1 MRKAS
6 GAPCDCPLKSVSPH
20 KSNFQLTAT
29 PDLIFASPHPVAN
42 LCSFRPQPRKIIFQT
57 LFTTVICDVDNDDDA
72 SNDEDEDEDY
82 DNYVNDN
89 YNADDYNYDDYGND
103 D

>member
-6 GAPCDCPLKSVSPH
+6 GVPCDCPFKSVSPH

-57 LFTTVICDVDNDDDA
+57 LFTTVICDVDNDDDDDDG
-72 SNDEDEDEDY
+72 SNDEDEDD
-82 DNYVNDN
+82 DNCVNDN
-89 YNADDYNYDDYGND
+89 YNADDDDD
-103 D
+103 DDDDD